1 MSGPRYVIKKNN
13 HKFIYY
19 LFIYSKSG
27 DDIKMDE
34 NDKIELIKILED
46 EELAE
51 KIWQGWIE
59 LQNDPVW
66 QKNTSGKTSVDL
78 IGR

>member
-1 MSGPRYVIKKNN
+1 
-13 HKFIYY
+13 
-19 LFIYSKSG
+19 
-27 DDIKMDE
+27 MDE

-46 EELAE
+46 AELAE

>member
-1 MSGPRYVIKKNN
+1 
-13 HKFIYY
+13 
-19 LFIYSKSG
+19 
-27 DDIKMDE
+27 MDE

-78 IGR
+78 IGRSWRILQMNIIYNKIEER